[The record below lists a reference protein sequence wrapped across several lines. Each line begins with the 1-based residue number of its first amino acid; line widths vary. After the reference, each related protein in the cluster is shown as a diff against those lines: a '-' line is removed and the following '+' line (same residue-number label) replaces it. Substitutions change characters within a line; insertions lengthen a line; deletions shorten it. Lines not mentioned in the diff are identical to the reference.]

1 MAILEIRTYPDD
13 VLKKKAL
20 PVEKVDK
27 SLQRLIDN
35 MIETMYAAPGIGL
48 AAPQVG
54 VSKRLLV
61 IDISS
66 KEEKIPLIVLINPE
80 ITESDGLIDSE
91 EGCLSLPD
99 YTTVVKRADRLIVK
113 GLDRDGS
120 PVEMEC
126 KGLLARA
133 IQHEIDH
140 LDGVLIVD
148 RLSAVKR
155 EFFKKRYLKKA
166 VVSAQ

>member
-1 MAILEIRTYPDD
+1 MAILEIRKYPDD

-27 SLQRLIDN
+27 TLQRLIDN
-35 MIETMYAAPGIGL
+35 MIEPMYAAPGIGL

-66 KEEKIPLIVLINPE
+66 KEEKIPLVVLINPE
-80 ITESDGLIDSE
+80 ITEADGLVDSE

-99 YTTVVKRADRLIVK
+99 YTTVVKRADRVIVK
-113 GLDRDGS
+113 GLDREGN

-126 KGLLARA
+126 TELLARA

-140 LDGVLIVD
+140 LDGVLLID
-148 RLSAVKR
+148 RISAIKR
-155 EFFKKRYLKKA
+155 EFFKKRFRKA
-166 VVSAQ
+166 VMSNQ

>member
-80 ITESDGLIDSE
+80 ITEADGLVDSE

-99 YTTVVKRADRLIVK
+99 YTTVVKRADRVIVK
-113 GLDRDGS
+113 GLDREGN

-126 KGLLARA
+126 TELLARA

-140 LDGVLIVD
+140 LDGVLLID
-148 RLSAVKR
+148 RISAIKR
-155 EFFKKRYLKKA
+155 EFFKKRFRKA
-166 VVSAQ
+166 VMSNQ

>member
-1 MAILEIRTYPDD
+1 MAILEIRKYPDD

-27 SLQRLIDN
+27 TLQQLIDN

-66 KEEKIPLIVLINPE
+66 KEEKIPLVVLINPE
-80 ITESDGLIDSE
+80 ITEADGLVDSE

-99 YTTVVKRADRLIVK
+99 YTTVVKRADRVIVK
-113 GLDRDGS
+113 GLDREGN

-126 KGLLARA
+126 TELLARA

-140 LDGVLIVD
+140 LDGVLLID
-148 RLSAVKR
+148 RISAIKR
-155 EFFKKRYLKKA
+155 EFFKKRFRKA
-166 VVSAQ
+166 VMSNQ

>member
-1 MAILEIRTYPDD
+1 
-13 VLKKKAL
+13 
-20 PVEKVDK
+20 
-27 SLQRLIDN
+27 
-35 MIETMYAAPGIGL
+35 MI
-48 AAPQVG
+48 
-54 VSKRLLV
+54 SKNP
-61 IDISS
+61 I
-66 KEEKIPLIVLINPE
+66 LINNA
-80 ITESDGLIDSE
+80 IKESDGLIDSE

-126 KGLLARA
+126 TGLLARA

>member
-1 MAILEIRTYPDD
+1 MAILEIRKYPDD

-27 SLQRLIDN
+27 TLQRLIDN
-35 MIETMYAAPGIGL
+35 MIETMYDAPGIGL

-66 KEEKIPLIVLINPE
+66 KEEKIPLVVLINPE
-80 ITESDGLIDSE
+80 ITEADGLVDSE

-113 GLDRDGS
+113 GLDREGN

-126 KGLLARA
+126 TELLARA

-140 LDGVLIVD
+140 LDGVLLID
-148 RLSAVKR
+148 RISAIKR
-155 EFFKKRYLKKA
+155 EFFKKRFRKA
-166 VVSAQ
+166 VMSNQ